1 MKETARGRSRLRK
14 DYNIKMGIYTIRWNG
29 VEWSY
34 LALYRDKCGE
44 FLE

>member
-1 MKETARGRSRLRK
+1 MKETESGRSRGRM
-14 DYNIKMGIYTIRWNG
+14 DYNIKMGIYSIEWNG
-29 VEWSY
+29 VEWSC

>member
-1 MKETARGRSRLRK
+1 MKETGRGRSRCRK
-14 DYNIKMGIYTIRWNG
+14 DYNIKTGLYTIGWNG

-34 LALYRDKCGE
+34 LALCRDKCGE